1 MLICSAAERSI
12 RSMKLSPAIS
22 SEKRVH
28 RWQSTHR
35 SRSRSTCEEMLIG
48 FSYVRLMSWNRV
60 SVRPVD
66 IAWFCS
72 GHSPP
77 LSHIG
82 QSRGWL
88 IRRNSMI
95 PSCAFLATSEV
106 SWVLTTMPSATAWVH
121 EATGLRCP
129 SMSTRHCRQAPA
141 GASSG
146 WSQKRG
152 MAMPSRSA
160 TRITSSPLAAST
172 STPSMVSLTVSLRF
186 ATSVT
191 SVRSHQMVG
200 RGQHRWCPA
209 LDVVQVV
216 LLEVLDRGLHRA
228 GRAVAERAERPAEQ
242 VVAGVQQGVEV
253 LVGALAGQD
262 PVQHLGHPVVALPA
276 GSALAARLVVVELDP
291 PVRGVDRAVLVRE
304 DLHRRGTEHG
314 APGGPAP

>member
-1 MLICSAAERSI
+1 MLICSPAERSI

-35 SRSRSTCEEMLIG
+35 SRSRSTCQEMLIG
-48 FSYVRLMSWNRV
+48 FSYVRLTSWKRV

-66 IAWFCS
+66 IAWFCN

-106 SWVLTTMPSATAWVH
+106 SWVLTTMPSATAWVQ

-129 SMSTRHCRQAPA
+129 STSTRHCRQAPA

-152 MAMPSRSA
+152 MAMPIRSA
-160 TRITSSPLAAST
+160 TRITRSPFLACT
-172 STPSMVSLTVSLRF
+172 STPSMVSVTSSDLF

-191 SVRSHQMVG
+191 SVRSHQVIG
-200 RGQHRWCPA
+200 RGQQRRRPA

-216 LLEVLDRGLHRA
+216 LLEVLDRGLHGAR
-228 GRAVAERAERPAEQ
+228 GAVAERAERPAEQ
-242 VVAGVQQGVEV
+242 VVAVVQQGVQV
-253 LVGALAGQD
+253 LVGALARED
-262 PVQHLGHPVVALPA
+262 PVQHLGHPVVALP
-276 GSALAARLVVVELDP
+276 
-291 PVRGVDRAVLVRE
+291 
-304 DLHRRGTEHG
+304 
-314 APGGPAP
+314 